1 MNSNSAG
8 SRPSEQPSR
17 RSLSAPAP
25 LGWVDARFRT
35 LLCVQLA
42 FGYAFSALLL
52 APKYAALKLGADS
65 STIGQLGA
73 SYVLA
78 AAACAPIAGH
88 FLDRGHHRAVMLAG
102 SLLLTLSI
110 GVFGT
115 FERVEPS
122 LYLVRS
128 LQGIGN
134 TLVMGGAFTLVTK
147 LVPARDH
154 GRAFGWVG
162 SASLLMN
169 GVAVYATERLAEVFG
184 WSSAFLA
191 AALVSFLSFV
201 FAYTL
206 PGGSADAA
214 RLERA
219 PDSRAKRSVRLS
231 PLVVFGALAAT
242 GAAYATL
249 ATFVQ
254 PHAIELGD
262 HEMSGFFIG
271 YTFTALSVRLAG
283 GSFAD
288 RFARH
293 HTSAFA
299 LGIYMLC
306 LVLAA
311 SLSRGGLFPLG
322 LVFGLAHGIAWP
334 SLNALVVEQA
344 EPSRVGT
351 ALSLMQAFFGVGSV
365 VAVLG
370 VGHLIERAGYP
381 LCFAVVSLVT
391 CASALSLLVRPR
403 RGLETG

>member
-1 MNSNSAG
+1 MNSKSASSSPSEEP
-8 SRPSEQPSR
+8 SRP
-17 RSLSAPAP
+17 LSTPGALA
-25 LGWVDARFRT
+25 WVDARFRT

-78 AAACAPIAGH
+78 AAACAPLVGR
-88 FLDRGHHRAVMLAG
+88 FLDRGHHRSAILVG
-102 SLLLTLSI
+102 SLLLTLSL
-110 GVFGT
+110 GVFGL

-122 LYLVRS
+122 LYFVRA

-169 GVAVYATERLAEVFG
+169 GVAAYVTEHLAEAFG
-184 WSSAFLA
+184 WDAAFFA
-191 AALVSFLSFV
+191 AGLVSFLSFV

-206 PGGSADAA
+206 PSGADAA

-219 PDSRAKRSVRLS
+219 PDSRANRGARLS
-231 PLVVFGALAAT
+231 PWVVYGALAAT

-254 PHAIELGD
+254 PYAIALGD

-271 YTFTALSVRLAG
+271 YTFTALAVRLVG

-288 RFARH
+288 RFPRH
-293 HTSAFA
+293 LTSAFA
-299 LGIYMLC
+299 LVIYVLC

-311 SLSRGGLFPLG
+311 RLGRGGLFPLG
-322 LVFGLAHGIAWP
+322 LVFGLAHGMAWP

-344 EPSRVGT
+344 EPARVGT
-351 ALSLMQAFFGVGSV
+351 ALSLMQALFGVGSI

-370 VGHLIERAGYP
+370 VGHLIELAGYP
-381 LCFAVVSLVT
+381 LCFVLVSFVT
-391 CASALSLLVRPR
+391 LGSALSLVVRPR

>member
-1 MNSNSAG
+1 MNSKSASSSPSEEP
-8 SRPSEQPSR
+8 SRP
-17 RSLSAPAP
+17 LSTPGAFA
-25 LGWVDARFRT
+25 WVDARFRT

-78 AAACAPIAGH
+78 AAACAPIVGR
-88 FLDRGHHRAVMLAG
+88 FLDRGHHRSAILAG
-102 SLLLTLSI
+102 SLLLSFSL
-110 GVFGT
+110 GVFGL

-122 LYLVRS
+122 LYFVRA

-169 GVAVYATERLAEVFG
+169 GVAAYVTERLAETFG
-184 WSSAFLA
+184 WDTAFFA
-191 AALVSFLSFV
+191 AGLVSLLSFV
-201 FAYTL
+201 FAHTL
-206 PGGSADAA
+206 PRGSDTA

-219 PDSRAKRSVRLS
+219 PDSRATRGIRLS
-231 PLVVFGALAAT
+231 PFVVYGALAAT

-254 PHAIELGD
+254 PFAIELGD

-271 YTFTALSVRLAG
+271 YTFTALAVRLIG

-293 HTSAFA
+293 RTSAFA
-299 LGIYMLC
+299 LVIYVLC
-306 LVLAA
+306 LLLAA
-311 SLSRGGLFPLG
+311 RLGRGGLFPLG
-322 LVFGLAHGIAWP
+322 LVFGLAHGMAWP

-344 EPSRVGT
+344 DPARVGT
-351 ALSLMQAFFGVGSV
+351 ALSLMQALFGVGSI

-381 LCFAVVSLVT
+381 LCFVLVSLVT
-391 CASALSLLVRPR
+391 LGSALSLVLRPR
-403 RGLETG
+403 RALEDG

>member
-1 MNSNSAG
+1 MNSKSASSTPSEEP
-8 SRPSEQPSR
+8 SRP
-17 RSLSAPAP
+17 LSTPGALA
-25 LGWVDARFRT
+25 WVDARFRT

-78 AAACAPIAGH
+78 AAACAPIVGR
-88 FLDRGHHRAVMLAG
+88 FLDRGYHRSAILAG
-102 SLLLTLSI
+102 SLLLTLSL

-115 FERVEPS
+115 FERVGPA
-122 LYLVRS
+122 LYVVRA

-154 GRAFGWVG
+154 ARAFGWVG

-169 GVAVYATERLAEVFG
+169 GVAAYVTEHLAESFG
-184 WSSAFLA
+184 WDTAFFA
-191 AALVSFLSFV
+191 AGLVSFLSFV

-206 PGGSADAA
+206 PHGADAA

-219 PDSRAKRSVRLS
+219 PDSRARRGVRLS
-231 PLVVFGALAAT
+231 PFVVYGALAAT

-254 PHAIELGD
+254 PFAIGLGD
-262 HEMSGFFIG
+262 HEMSGFFIA
-271 YTFTALSVRLAG
+271 YTLTALSVRLAG

-288 RFARH
+288 RFARR

-299 LGIYMLC
+299 LAIYVFC

-311 SLSRGGLFPLG
+311 RLERGGLFPLG
-322 LVFGLAHGIAWP
+322 LVFGLAHGMAWP

-344 EPSRVGT
+344 EPARVGT
-351 ALSLMQAFFGVGSV
+351 ALSLMQALFGVGSI

-381 LCFAVVSLVT
+381 LCFVLVSLVT
-391 CASALSLLVRPR
+391 LGSSLSLALRPR